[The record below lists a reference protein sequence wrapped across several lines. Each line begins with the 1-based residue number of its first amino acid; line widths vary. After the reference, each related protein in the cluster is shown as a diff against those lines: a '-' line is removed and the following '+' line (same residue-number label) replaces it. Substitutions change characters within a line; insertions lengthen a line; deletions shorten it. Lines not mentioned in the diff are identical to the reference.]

1 MNYRLPK
8 LEDYEIL
15 KEHVIEHY
23 SNHERS
29 SSAGLGM
36 TNMKIGL
43 KK

>member
-29 SSAGLGM
+29 SSAGLEM